1 LNSPDSVSKDSIPKM
16 PRRSISSAKGEQ
28 CIVIQRMEN
37 IHARLEDLRVRD
49 ESSVSGSH
57 KSAGNLPSLV
67 SIPRSSA
74 CNTSLRRHSLS
85 AIASHGSSPELG
97 KERSLKKASKV
108 VKSTP
113 SQFASRKKLCAKSN
127 ERYDPVASVDLPTDD
142 SSLASPPPSE
152 EKRVLACTRASP
164 LDSTSQNRGREPV
177 MKLIPLKV
185 AENSP
190 KSYIKSRR
198 HPSLDRR
205 MRRSSVCSSLMSIL
219 EGEDE
224 HASPL
229 VDRKKKRM
237 LKVLPY

>member
-1 LNSPDSVSKDSIPKM
+1 M
-16 PRRSISSAKGEQ
+16 PRRSVSSAKEEQ
-28 CIVIQRMEN
+28 GIVIHGMEN
-37 IHARLEDLRVRD
+37 IHARLENLRLRD

-57 KSAGNLPSLV
+57 KSAENLPSLV

-85 AIASHGSSPELG
+85 AIASHRSSPELG
-97 KERSLKKASKV
+97 KLGSLKKASKV
-108 VKSTP
+108 SKSAP
-113 SQFASRKKLCAKSN
+113 SQFAARKKLCAKSN
-127 ERYDPVASVDLPTDD
+127 ERYAPVASVDLPTDN
-142 SSLASPPPSE
+142 SSLASLPPSE
-152 EKRVLACTRASP
+152 EKRVLVCTRAGP
-164 LDSTSQNRGREPV
+164 MDSTSQNRGREPV

-205 MRRSSVCSSLMSIL
+205 MRRSSVCSSLTSIL

-224 HASPL
+224 YASPL

-237 LKVLPY
+237 LKVSPC